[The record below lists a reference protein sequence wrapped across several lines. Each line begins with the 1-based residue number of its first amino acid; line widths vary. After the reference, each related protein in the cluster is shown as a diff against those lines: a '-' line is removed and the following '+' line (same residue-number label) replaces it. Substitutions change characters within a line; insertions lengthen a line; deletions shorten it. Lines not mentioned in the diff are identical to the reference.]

1 MTLTAQAPGPI
12 DRIRIVGNSVMHH
25 LFCGLDVGPLAAY
38 PFESPDNGMR
48 HFSAAEL
55 GWLEVS
61 ETKPPVRSSQTQ
73 HTDRNVLSAAEPDN
87 ANHLS
92 VADKLAGTDIAFL
105 PNIGSPEEAP
115 GY

>member
-48 HFSAAEL
+48 
-55 GWLEVS
+55 
-61 ETKPPVRSSQTQ
+61 
-73 HTDRNVLSAAEPDN
+73 
-87 ANHLS
+87 
-92 VADKLAGTDIAFL
+92 AFL
-105 PNIGSPEEAP
+105 RG
-115 GY
+115 